1 MIFDPK
7 IEKKNGFFFCQKSK
21 EIDIFRKTNR
31 IKIFSVPLLWNHL
44 DTTFSATPK
53 ATMIYGTYAE
63 VLEPASLRLPLENDV
78 EEVKRYRAT
87 VWLLVNE
94 KQVTAFG

>member
-1 MIFDPK
+1 
-7 IEKKNGFFFCQKSK
+7 
-21 EIDIFRKTNR
+21 
-31 IKIFSVPLLWNHL
+31 
-44 DTTFSATPK
+44 
-53 ATMIYGTYAE
+53 MIYGTYAE

-87 VWLLVNE
+87 VWLLDNE